1 MPTPSPDS
9 PRTPLLAIQAVGKDY
24 TATVLDGVNVE
35 LFAGEVLALTGEN
48 GAGKST
54 LSKILC
60 GLEQPTR
67 GGMQLAGQAYAP
79 SSRRDAERNGVR
91 MVMQELGL
99 VPTLTVAENLLMG
112 RLPHRLGWLQR
123 DVLHAAARAQLAKI
137 GLDTIDPATPVSQL
151 GIGQQQMVE
160 IARNLQDDTRILVLD
175 EPTAM
180 LTPRETNYLFEQIA
194 HLTARGVAII
204 YVSHRLEE
212 LRRIADRVAV
222 LRDGRLV
229 DVRPMAGMSE
239 DDLVQRMVGRVV
251 SDLDHR
257 PRRPV
262 GPVVMSADKLGRGTA
277 VQDVSLELRAGEI
290 FGIAGL
296 VGSGRTELVRLLF
309 GADRA
314 DRGSRGFAS
323 PLQAIAAGVGLVTED
338 RKSQGLL
345 LSQPI
350 RINATLSDLSA
361 VSRGG
366 WLQRGLESRLVQG
379 FVRTLGIR
387 CRSPE
392 QPLYGELDRM
402 ALEGRA
408 LLMVS
413 SDLRELMAMAD
424 RIGVMSAGRLVAV
437 FERGEWSEQSLL
449 AAAFSEPGG
458 RTSTTPSTSSPLGT
472 YLGLLAVLAG
482 MVALFSSL
490 SEYFWSA
497 ETFITIANEIPAL
510 AVMAVGMTFVL
521 IIAGI
526 DLSVGSVMA
535 LAAATSAAAILQWGW
550 TVPAAAA
557 LALATGLVCGTIT
570 GMISVAWRLPSFIVS
585 LGMLEAVRGSAY
597 VVTDSRTQYVGDA
610 ISWLSAPFFGGISF
624 AFLLAV
630 VLVVVAQ
637 LVLSRTVFGRCVVG
651 IGTNEEAMR
660 LAGVDPRPIR
670 VIVFAMTGL
679 LAGLAGL
686 MQSARLEAA
695 DPNAGTGMELQVIA
709 AVVIG
714 GTSLMGGRGS
724 VVNTAFGVLIIAV
737 LEAGLAQVG
746 ASEPSKRIITGFVIV
761 AAVIVDTLRQR
772 RAKV

>member
-1 MPTPSPDS
+1 MLSPSAA
-9 PRTPLLAIQAVGKDY
+9 RQATPLLAIQAVGKDY

-79 SSRRDAERNGVR
+79 TSRRDAERHGVR

-112 RLPHRLGWLQR
+112 RLPNRLGWLQR

-137 GLDTIDPATPVSQL
+137 GLDNIDPATPVSQL

-257 PRRPV
+257 PRRPI
-262 GPVVMSADKLGRGTA
+262 GPVVMSAENLGRGTA
-277 VQDVSLELRAGEI
+277 VQDVNLELRAGEI

-314 DRGSRGFAS
+314 DRGSVTLHPNSELKQPQALVDHAQVATQNIAKPSTSAPTAPRTWQRGFAS

-392 QPLYGELDRM
+392 QPVGQLSGGNQQKVVFARWLHREGRVLLLDEPTRGVDVGARAELYGELDRM

-458 RTSTTPSTSSPLGT
+458 RTSTTPSTSSP
-472 YLGLLAVLAG
+472 
-482 MVALFSSL
+482 
-490 SEYFWSA
+490 
-497 ETFITIANEIPAL
+497 
-510 AVMAVGMTFVL
+510 
-521 IIAGI
+521 
-526 DLSVGSVMA
+526 
-535 LAAATSAAAILQWGW
+535 
-550 TVPAAAA
+550 
-557 LALATGLVCGTIT
+557 
-570 GMISVAWRLPSFIVS
+570 
-585 LGMLEAVRGSAY
+585 
-597 VVTDSRTQYVGDA
+597 VTA
-610 ISWLSAPFFGGISF
+610 
-624 AFLLAV
+624 
-630 VLVVVAQ
+630 
-637 LVLSRTVFGRCVVG
+637 
-651 IGTNEEAMR
+651 
-660 LAGVDPRPIR
+660 
-670 VIVFAMTGL
+670 
-679 LAGLAGL
+679 
-686 MQSARLEAA
+686 
-695 DPNAGTGMELQVIA
+695 
-709 AVVIG
+709 
-714 GTSLMGGRGS
+714 
-724 VVNTAFGVLIIAV
+724 
-737 LEAGLAQVG
+737 
-746 ASEPSKRIITGFVIV
+746 
-761 AAVIVDTLRQR
+761 
-772 RAKV
+772 

>member
-1 MPTPSPDS
+1 MPHTTNATASP
-9 PRTPLLAIQAVGKDY
+9 PLLAIQAVGKDY

-67 GGMQLAGQAYAP
+67 GGMLLAGQAYAP
-79 SSRRDAERNGVR
+79 TSRRDAERHGVR

-137 GLDTIDPATPVSQL
+137 GLDSIDPGTPVSQL

-314 DRGSRGFAS
+314 DRGSVTLHPDFEQKQAPALDGQAPTATQNIAKAPTTTAPRTWHRGFAS

-379 FVRTLGIR
+379 FIRTLRVR
-387 CRSPE
+387 CHGPE
-392 QPLYGELDRM
+392 QPVGQLSGGNQQKVVFARWLHREGRVLLLDEPTRGVDVGARAELYGELDRM
-402 ALEGRA
+402 AAEGRA

-458 RTSTTPSTSSPLGT
+458 RASTTPSTPSP
-472 YLGLLAVLAG
+472 
-482 MVALFSSL
+482 
-490 SEYFWSA
+490 
-497 ETFITIANEIPAL
+497 
-510 AVMAVGMTFVL
+510 
-521 IIAGI
+521 
-526 DLSVGSVMA
+526 
-535 LAAATSAAAILQWGW
+535 
-550 TVPAAAA
+550 
-557 LALATGLVCGTIT
+557 
-570 GMISVAWRLPSFIVS
+570 
-585 LGMLEAVRGSAY
+585 
-597 VVTDSRTQYVGDA
+597 VTA
-610 ISWLSAPFFGGISF
+610 
-624 AFLLAV
+624 
-630 VLVVVAQ
+630 
-637 LVLSRTVFGRCVVG
+637 
-651 IGTNEEAMR
+651 
-660 LAGVDPRPIR
+660 
-670 VIVFAMTGL
+670 
-679 LAGLAGL
+679 
-686 MQSARLEAA
+686 
-695 DPNAGTGMELQVIA
+695 
-709 AVVIG
+709 
-714 GTSLMGGRGS
+714 
-724 VVNTAFGVLIIAV
+724 
-737 LEAGLAQVG
+737 
-746 ASEPSKRIITGFVIV
+746 
-761 AAVIVDTLRQR
+761 
-772 RAKV
+772 

>member
-24 TATVLDGVNVE
+24 TATVLGGVNVE

-67 GGMQLAGQAYAP
+67 GGMLLAGQAYAP
-79 SSRRDAERNGVR
+79 SSRRDAERHGVR

-262 GPVVMSADKLGRGTA
+262 GPVVMSADKLGRGIA

-314 DRGSRGFAS
+314 DRGSVTLHPDFEQKQAPALDGQAPTATQNIAKAPTTTAPRTWHRGFAS

-379 FVRTLGIR
+379 FIRTLRVR
-387 CRSPE
+387 CHGPE
-392 QPLYGELDRM
+392 QPVGQLSGGNQQKVVFARWLHREGRVLLLDEPTRGVDVGARAELYGELDRM
-402 ALEGRA
+402 AAEGRA

-458 RTSTTPSTSSPLGT
+458 RASTTPSTPSP
-472 YLGLLAVLAG
+472 
-482 MVALFSSL
+482 
-490 SEYFWSA
+490 
-497 ETFITIANEIPAL
+497 
-510 AVMAVGMTFVL
+510 
-521 IIAGI
+521 
-526 DLSVGSVMA
+526 
-535 LAAATSAAAILQWGW
+535 
-550 TVPAAAA
+550 
-557 LALATGLVCGTIT
+557 
-570 GMISVAWRLPSFIVS
+570 
-585 LGMLEAVRGSAY
+585 
-597 VVTDSRTQYVGDA
+597 VTA
-610 ISWLSAPFFGGISF
+610 
-624 AFLLAV
+624 
-630 VLVVVAQ
+630 
-637 LVLSRTVFGRCVVG
+637 
-651 IGTNEEAMR
+651 
-660 LAGVDPRPIR
+660 
-670 VIVFAMTGL
+670 
-679 LAGLAGL
+679 
-686 MQSARLEAA
+686 
-695 DPNAGTGMELQVIA
+695 
-709 AVVIG
+709 
-714 GTSLMGGRGS
+714 
-724 VVNTAFGVLIIAV
+724 
-737 LEAGLAQVG
+737 
-746 ASEPSKRIITGFVIV
+746 
-761 AAVIVDTLRQR
+761 
-772 RAKV
+772 

>member
-1 MPTPSPDS
+1 MPSSSPAS

-35 LFAGEVLALTGEN
+35 LYAGEVLALTGEN

-60 GLEQPTR
+60 GLTQPTR

-79 SSRRDAERNGVR
+79 ASRRDAERHGVR

-123 DVLHAAARAQLAKI
+123 DVLHTAARAQLAKI
-137 GLDTIDPATPVSQL
+137 GLDNIDPATPVSML

-194 HLTARGVAII
+194 HLTARGVSIV

-262 GPVVMSADKLGRGTA
+262 GPVVMSAEGLGRGSA

-314 DRGSRGFAS
+314 DRGSVTLHPEFEQKQALALDGQAPVATQTIANTHPKNSPATPRTIPRGFAS

-345 LSQPI
+345 LAQPI

-361 VSRGG
+361 VSRSG
-366 WLQRGLESRLVQG
+366 WLKIALENRLVQG

-387 CRSPE
+387 CRSAE
-392 QPLYGELDRM
+392 QPVGQLSGGNQQKVVFARWLHREGRVLLLDEPTRGVDVGARAELYGELDRM
-402 ALEGRA
+402 ASEGRA

-458 RTSTTPSTSSPLGT
+458 RAATTTP
-472 YLGLLAVLAG
+472 
-482 MVALFSSL
+482 
-490 SEYFWSA
+490 
-497 ETFITIANEIPAL
+497 
-510 AVMAVGMTFVL
+510 
-521 IIAGI
+521 
-526 DLSVGSVMA
+526 
-535 LAAATSAAAILQWGW
+535 ATSHH
-550 TVPAAAA
+550 PSS
-557 LALATGLVCGTIT
+557 
-570 GMISVAWRLPSFIVS
+570 SV
-585 LGMLEAVRGSAY
+585 
-597 VVTDSRTQYVGDA
+597 
-610 ISWLSAPFFGGISF
+610 
-624 AFLLAV
+624 
-630 VLVVVAQ
+630 
-637 LVLSRTVFGRCVVG
+637 
-651 IGTNEEAMR
+651 
-660 LAGVDPRPIR
+660 
-670 VIVFAMTGL
+670 
-679 LAGLAGL
+679 
-686 MQSARLEAA
+686 
-695 DPNAGTGMELQVIA
+695 
-709 AVVIG
+709 
-714 GTSLMGGRGS
+714 
-724 VVNTAFGVLIIAV
+724 TA
-737 LEAGLAQVG
+737 
-746 ASEPSKRIITGFVIV
+746 
-761 AAVIVDTLRQR
+761 
-772 RAKV
+772 

>member
-1 MPTPSPDS
+1 MPSPS
-9 PRTPLLAIQAVGKDY
+9 SAPQFPPLLAIQAVGKDY
-24 TATVLDGVNVE
+24 TATVLDGVNLE

-60 GLEQPTR
+60 GLELPTR
-67 GGMQLAGQAYAP
+67 GGMVLGGQTYTP
-79 SSRRDAERNGVR
+79 TSRRDAERQGVR

-123 DVLHAAARAQLAKI
+123 DVLHTAARAQLAKI
-137 GLDTIDPATPVSQL
+137 GLDNIDPATPVSQL

-180 LTPRETNYLFEQIA
+180 LTPRETNYLFEQIT

-229 DVRPMAGMSE
+229 DVRLMAGMSE

-314 DRGSRGFAS
+314 DRGSVTLHPEFEQKQALALDGQAQSAIQIIADQKTAVSQATPRTIPRGFAS

-379 FVRTLGIR
+379 FIRTLRVR
-387 CRSPE
+387 CHGPE
-392 QPLYGELDRM
+392 QPVGQLSGGNQQKVVFARWLHREGRVLLLDEPTRGVDVGARAELYGELDRM
-402 ALEGRA
+402 AAEGRA
-408 LLMVS
+408 LIMVS

-458 RTSTTPSTSSPLGT
+458 RPSTTPPTSSP
-472 YLGLLAVLAG
+472 V
-482 MVALFSSL
+482 
-490 SEYFWSA
+490 
-497 ETFITIANEIPAL
+497 
-510 AVMAVGMTFVL
+510 
-521 IIAGI
+521 
-526 DLSVGSVMA
+526 
-535 LAAATSAAAILQWGW
+535 
-550 TVPAAAA
+550 TV
-557 LALATGLVCGTIT
+557 
-570 GMISVAWRLPSFIVS
+570 
-585 LGMLEAVRGSAY
+585 
-597 VVTDSRTQYVGDA
+597 
-610 ISWLSAPFFGGISF
+610 
-624 AFLLAV
+624 
-630 VLVVVAQ
+630 
-637 LVLSRTVFGRCVVG
+637 
-651 IGTNEEAMR
+651 
-660 LAGVDPRPIR
+660 
-670 VIVFAMTGL
+670 
-679 LAGLAGL
+679 
-686 MQSARLEAA
+686 
-695 DPNAGTGMELQVIA
+695 
-709 AVVIG
+709 
-714 GTSLMGGRGS
+714 
-724 VVNTAFGVLIIAV
+724 
-737 LEAGLAQVG
+737 
-746 ASEPSKRIITGFVIV
+746 
-761 AAVIVDTLRQR
+761 
-772 RAKV
+772 

>member
-67 GGMQLAGQAYAP
+67 GGMLLAGQAYAP
-79 SSRRDAERNGVR
+79 TSRRDAERHGVR

-137 GLDTIDPATPVSQL
+137 GLDTIDPGTPVSQL

-262 GPVVMSADKLGRGTA
+262 GPAVMSAEGLGRGTA

-314 DRGSRGFAS
+314 DRGSVTLHPDFEQKQAPSLSGQALAATQNIAEAPTTTAPRTWQRGFAS

-379 FVRTLGIR
+379 FIRTLRVR
-387 CRSPE
+387 CHGPE
-392 QPLYGELDRM
+392 QPVGQLSGGNQQKVVFARWLHREGRVLLLDEPTRGVDVGARAELYGELDRM
-402 ALEGRA
+402 AAEGRA

-458 RTSTTPSTSSPLGT
+458 RPHTSPPPSTPSP
-472 YLGLLAVLAG
+472 
-482 MVALFSSL
+482 
-490 SEYFWSA
+490 
-497 ETFITIANEIPAL
+497 
-510 AVMAVGMTFVL
+510 
-521 IIAGI
+521 
-526 DLSVGSVMA
+526 
-535 LAAATSAAAILQWGW
+535 
-550 TVPAAAA
+550 
-557 LALATGLVCGTIT
+557 
-570 GMISVAWRLPSFIVS
+570 
-585 LGMLEAVRGSAY
+585 
-597 VVTDSRTQYVGDA
+597 VTA
-610 ISWLSAPFFGGISF
+610 
-624 AFLLAV
+624 
-630 VLVVVAQ
+630 
-637 LVLSRTVFGRCVVG
+637 
-651 IGTNEEAMR
+651 
-660 LAGVDPRPIR
+660 
-670 VIVFAMTGL
+670 
-679 LAGLAGL
+679 
-686 MQSARLEAA
+686 
-695 DPNAGTGMELQVIA
+695 
-709 AVVIG
+709 
-714 GTSLMGGRGS
+714 
-724 VVNTAFGVLIIAV
+724 
-737 LEAGLAQVG
+737 
-746 ASEPSKRIITGFVIV
+746 
-761 AAVIVDTLRQR
+761 
-772 RAKV
+772 

>member
-1 MPTPSPDS
+1 MPSPSPNS

-79 SSRRDAERNGVR
+79 TSRRDAERHGVR

-137 GLDTIDPATPVSQL
+137 GLDTIDPGTPVSQL

-229 DVRPMAGMSE
+229 DVRSMAGMSE

-262 GPVVMSADKLGRGTA
+262 GPVVMRADKLGRGTA

-314 DRGSRGFAS
+314 DRGSVTLHSEFEQKQALPRDGKAKVAIQNIANTPTTTAPRTWHRGFAS

-379 FVRTLGIR
+379 FIRTLRVR
-387 CRSPE
+387 CHGPE
-392 QPLYGELDRM
+392 QPVGQLSGGNQQKVVFARWLHREGRVLLLDEPTRGVDVGARAELYGELDRM

-458 RTSTTPSTSSPLGT
+458 RPSTTPSTSSP
-472 YLGLLAVLAG
+472 
-482 MVALFSSL
+482 
-490 SEYFWSA
+490 
-497 ETFITIANEIPAL
+497 
-510 AVMAVGMTFVL
+510 
-521 IIAGI
+521 
-526 DLSVGSVMA
+526 
-535 LAAATSAAAILQWGW
+535 
-550 TVPAAAA
+550 
-557 LALATGLVCGTIT
+557 
-570 GMISVAWRLPSFIVS
+570 
-585 LGMLEAVRGSAY
+585 
-597 VVTDSRTQYVGDA
+597 VTA
-610 ISWLSAPFFGGISF
+610 
-624 AFLLAV
+624 
-630 VLVVVAQ
+630 
-637 LVLSRTVFGRCVVG
+637 
-651 IGTNEEAMR
+651 
-660 LAGVDPRPIR
+660 
-670 VIVFAMTGL
+670 
-679 LAGLAGL
+679 
-686 MQSARLEAA
+686 
-695 DPNAGTGMELQVIA
+695 
-709 AVVIG
+709 
-714 GTSLMGGRGS
+714 
-724 VVNTAFGVLIIAV
+724 
-737 LEAGLAQVG
+737 
-746 ASEPSKRIITGFVIV
+746 
-761 AAVIVDTLRQR
+761 
-772 RAKV
+772 

>member
-1 MPTPSPDS
+1 MPSRSPAPQS
-9 PRTPLLAIQAVGKDY
+9 PPLLAIQAVGKDY

-67 GGMQLAGQAYAP
+67 GGMLLAGQAYAP
-79 SSRRDAERNGVR
+79 TSRRDAERHGVR

-137 GLDTIDPATPVSQL
+137 GLDTIDPGTPVSQL

-314 DRGSRGFAS
+314 DRGSVTLHSEFEQKQALPLDGQAKAAIQNIANTPDTTAPRTWHRGFAS

-379 FVRTLGIR
+379 FIRTLRVR
-387 CRSPE
+387 CHSPE
-392 QPLYGELDRM
+392 QPVGQLSGGNQQKVVFARWLHREGRVLLLDEPTRGVDVGARAELYGELDRM

-458 RTSTTPSTSSPLGT
+458 RTSTNPSTSSP
-472 YLGLLAVLAG
+472 
-482 MVALFSSL
+482 
-490 SEYFWSA
+490 
-497 ETFITIANEIPAL
+497 
-510 AVMAVGMTFVL
+510 
-521 IIAGI
+521 
-526 DLSVGSVMA
+526 
-535 LAAATSAAAILQWGW
+535 
-550 TVPAAAA
+550 
-557 LALATGLVCGTIT
+557 
-570 GMISVAWRLPSFIVS
+570 
-585 LGMLEAVRGSAY
+585 
-597 VVTDSRTQYVGDA
+597 VTA
-610 ISWLSAPFFGGISF
+610 
-624 AFLLAV
+624 
-630 VLVVVAQ
+630 
-637 LVLSRTVFGRCVVG
+637 
-651 IGTNEEAMR
+651 
-660 LAGVDPRPIR
+660 
-670 VIVFAMTGL
+670 
-679 LAGLAGL
+679 
-686 MQSARLEAA
+686 
-695 DPNAGTGMELQVIA
+695 
-709 AVVIG
+709 
-714 GTSLMGGRGS
+714 
-724 VVNTAFGVLIIAV
+724 
-737 LEAGLAQVG
+737 
-746 ASEPSKRIITGFVIV
+746 
-761 AAVIVDTLRQR
+761 
-772 RAKV
+772 

>member
-1 MPTPSPDS
+1 MLSPSAA
-9 PRTPLLAIQAVGKDY
+9 RQATPLLAIQAVGKDY

-79 SSRRDAERNGVR
+79 TSRRDAERHGVR

-137 GLDTIDPATPVSQL
+137 GLDNIDPATPVSQL

-257 PRRPV
+257 PRRPI
-262 GPVVMSADKLGRGTA
+262 GPVVMSAENLGRGTA
-277 VQDVSLELRAGEI
+277 VQDVNLELRAGEI

-314 DRGSRGFAS
+314 DRGSVTLHPNSELKQPQALVDHAQVATQNIAKPSTSAPTAPRTWQRGFAS

-392 QPLYGELDRM
+392 QPVGQLSGGNQQKVVFARWLHREGRVLLLDEPTRGVDVGARAELYGELDRM

-458 RTSTTPSTSSPLGT
+458 RTSTTPSTSSP
-472 YLGLLAVLAG
+472 
-482 MVALFSSL
+482 
-490 SEYFWSA
+490 
-497 ETFITIANEIPAL
+497 
-510 AVMAVGMTFVL
+510 
-521 IIAGI
+521 
-526 DLSVGSVMA
+526 
-535 LAAATSAAAILQWGW
+535 
-550 TVPAAAA
+550 
-557 LALATGLVCGTIT
+557 
-570 GMISVAWRLPSFIVS
+570 
-585 LGMLEAVRGSAY
+585 
-597 VVTDSRTQYVGDA
+597 VTA
-610 ISWLSAPFFGGISF
+610 
-624 AFLLAV
+624 
-630 VLVVVAQ
+630 
-637 LVLSRTVFGRCVVG
+637 
-651 IGTNEEAMR
+651 
-660 LAGVDPRPIR
+660 
-670 VIVFAMTGL
+670 
-679 LAGLAGL
+679 
-686 MQSARLEAA
+686 
-695 DPNAGTGMELQVIA
+695 
-709 AVVIG
+709 
-714 GTSLMGGRGS
+714 
-724 VVNTAFGVLIIAV
+724 
-737 LEAGLAQVG
+737 
-746 ASEPSKRIITGFVIV
+746 
-761 AAVIVDTLRQR
+761 
-772 RAKV
+772 

>member
-1 MPTPSPDS
+1 MLSPSAA
-9 PRTPLLAIQAVGKDY
+9 RQATPLLAIQAVGKDY

-60 GLEQPTR
+60 GLELPTR

-79 SSRRDAERNGVR
+79 TSRRDAERQGVR

-137 GLDTIDPATPVSQL
+137 GLDNIDPATPVSQL

-257 PRRPV
+257 PRRPI
-262 GPVVMSADKLGRGTA
+262 GPVVMSAENLGRGTA
-277 VQDVSLELRAGEI
+277 VQDVNLELRAGEI

-314 DRGSRGFAS
+314 DRGSVTLHPNSELKQPQALVDHAQVATQNIAKPSTSAPTAPRTWQRGFAS

-392 QPLYGELDRM
+392 QPVGQLSGGNQQKVVFARWLHREGRVLLLDEPTRGVDVGARAELYGELDRM

-458 RTSTTPSTSSPLGT
+458 RTSTTASKN
-472 YLGLLAVLAG
+472 
-482 MVALFSSL
+482 
-490 SEYFWSA
+490 
-497 ETFITIANEIPAL
+497 ANEMPPKKGADSHEIASPTYCVRESVTTYARCHARPRACPA
-510 AVMAVGMTFVL
+510 T
-521 IIAGI
+521 
-526 DLSVGSVMA
+526 
-535 LAAATSAAAILQWGW
+535 
-550 TVPAAAA
+550 
-557 LALATGLVCGTIT
+557 
-570 GMISVAWRLPSFIVS
+570 R
-585 LGMLEAVRGSAY
+585 
-597 VVTDSRTQYVGDA
+597 
-610 ISWLSAPFFGGISF
+610 
-624 AFLLAV
+624 
-630 VLVVVAQ
+630 
-637 LVLSRTVFGRCVVG
+637 
-651 IGTNEEAMR
+651 
-660 LAGVDPRPIR
+660 
-670 VIVFAMTGL
+670 
-679 LAGLAGL
+679 
-686 MQSARLEAA
+686 
-695 DPNAGTGMELQVIA
+695 
-709 AVVIG
+709 
-714 GTSLMGGRGS
+714 
-724 VVNTAFGVLIIAV
+724 
-737 LEAGLAQVG
+737 
-746 ASEPSKRIITGFVIV
+746 
-761 AAVIVDTLRQR
+761 
-772 RAKV
+772 

>member
-1 MPTPSPDS
+1 MPSRSPAPQS
-9 PRTPLLAIQAVGKDY
+9 PPLLAIQAVGKDY

-67 GGMQLAGQAYAP
+67 GGIQLAGQAYAP
-79 SSRRDAERNGVR
+79 SSRRDAERHGVR

-137 GLDTIDPATPVSQL
+137 GLDSIDPATPVSQL

-296 VGSGRTELVRLLF
+296 VGSGRTELLRLLF

-314 DRGSRGFAS
+314 DRGSVTLHPEFEQKQALPRDGQAKEAIQNIANTPDTTAPRTWHRGFAS

-379 FVRTLGIR
+379 FIRTLRVR
-387 CRSPE
+387 CHGPE
-392 QPLYGELDRM
+392 QPVGQLSGGNQQKVVFARWLHREGRVLLLDEPTRGVDVGARAELYGELDRM

-458 RTSTTPSTSSPLGT
+458 RPHTSTTPSTPSP
-472 YLGLLAVLAG
+472 
-482 MVALFSSL
+482 
-490 SEYFWSA
+490 
-497 ETFITIANEIPAL
+497 
-510 AVMAVGMTFVL
+510 
-521 IIAGI
+521 
-526 DLSVGSVMA
+526 
-535 LAAATSAAAILQWGW
+535 
-550 TVPAAAA
+550 
-557 LALATGLVCGTIT
+557 
-570 GMISVAWRLPSFIVS
+570 
-585 LGMLEAVRGSAY
+585 
-597 VVTDSRTQYVGDA
+597 VTA
-610 ISWLSAPFFGGISF
+610 
-624 AFLLAV
+624 
-630 VLVVVAQ
+630 
-637 LVLSRTVFGRCVVG
+637 
-651 IGTNEEAMR
+651 
-660 LAGVDPRPIR
+660 
-670 VIVFAMTGL
+670 
-679 LAGLAGL
+679 
-686 MQSARLEAA
+686 
-695 DPNAGTGMELQVIA
+695 
-709 AVVIG
+709 
-714 GTSLMGGRGS
+714 
-724 VVNTAFGVLIIAV
+724 
-737 LEAGLAQVG
+737 
-746 ASEPSKRIITGFVIV
+746 
-761 AAVIVDTLRQR
+761 
-772 RAKV
+772 